1 MRLGRPRGA
10 IGFVALAVLATLAWP
25 SLATGA
31 PSDPSVRL
39 LSPADSATLHR
50 LGKRV
55 QLDGLPV
62 WVAAVNDE
70 FELRV
75 TRADYDTPPEI
86 VQTDATTGAV
96 IRDLP
101 ESALD
106 GWGGLRRFFEVTVTD
121 STGEQVKHRFFTFCP
136 NAWDRQR
143 VDDSGPDVPRYPTF
157 CADWLSFF
165 TRGMVWG
172 IDAGWAAPAFTWSD
186 FGVPA
191 LRLREGKYTFRIEIA
206 SSYAALLEIPAED
219 VEATLAV
226 RVREERRGH
235 VDEPHAVG
243 RSARSAERPTSL
255 GVPEVTDPDPS
266 TVPDLVALPL
276 WGMTTFNRRGRDF
289 VGFGAT
295 PWNAGPAPLVVEGFR
310 RSGEA
315 VMDAYQYFRDE
326 SGNVVGRAPVGEFAW
341 DTRRTHRHWHFQQ
354 FASFTLRD
362 ATDMEVV
369 RSKKQSFCLAPTN
382 AIDLSVERASW
393 TTEATDVHTACGGES
408 ALWIR
413 EVLQVGW
420 ADTYFQGVP
429 GQALEITGLPNGW
442 YYARIDVNP
451 LGALYE
457 VTTANNAESRLVYLG
472 GRPGRRTV
480 LVSPWHGM
488 DI

>member
-1 MRLGRPRGA
+1 MRLGRPRTA
-10 IGFVALAVLATLAWP
+10 IAFLALAVLATLAWP
-25 SLATGA
+25 SLASGA

-50 LGKRV
+50 FGKRI

-62 WVAAVNDE
+62 WIAAVNDE

-75 TRADYDTPPEI
+75 SRADYDTPPEI
-86 VQTDATTGAV
+86 LQTDAASGAV

-101 ESALD
+101 EDTLD
-106 GWGGLRRFFEVTVTD
+106 GWAGLSRFFEVTVTD
-121 STGEQVKHRFFTFCP
+121 SDGAPVKHRFFTFCP
-136 NAWDRQR
+136 NAWERQR

-157 CADWLSFF
+157 CSDWLSFF

-172 IDAGWAAPAFTWSD
+172 IDAGWASPAFAFSD
-186 FGVPA
+186 SGVPT
-191 LRLREGKYTFRIEIA
+191 LRLPGGRYTFHIEIA
-206 SSYAALLEIPAED
+206 SSYAALLEVPAED
-219 VEATLAV
+219 AEATLAV
-226 RVREERRGH
+226 RIRDHRRQHHG
-235 VDEPHAVG
+235 EAHAVG
-243 RSARSAERPTSL
+243 RSGRSAERAKRL
-255 GVPEVTDPDPS
+255 DVPIVTDPDPS

-326 SGNVVGRAPVGEFAW
+326 EGKVVGRAPVGDFAW
-341 DTRRTHRHWHFQQ
+341 DTRRTHQHWHFQQ

-362 ATDMEVV
+362 ATNTEVI

-420 ADTYFQGVP
+420 ADTYYQGVP
-429 GQALEITGLPNGW
+429 GQALEITDLPNGW

-451 LGALYE
+451 LRALYE
-457 VTTANNAESRLVYLG
+457 VTTDNNVESRRIYLG
-472 GRPGRRTV
+472 GRPGHRTV
-480 LVSPWHGM
+480 RARPWHGM

>member
-1 MRLGRPRGA
+1 MRLGRPRTA
-10 IGFVALAVLATLAWP
+10 IAFLALAVLATLAWP
-25 SLATGA
+25 SLASGA

-39 LSPADSATLHR
+39 LSAADSATVNTFR
-50 LGKRV
+50 NRV

-62 WVAAVNDE
+62 WVAAVNDD

-75 TRADYDTPPEI
+75 TRADYDTPPDI
-86 VQTDATTGAV
+86 VQTDAATGAV

-101 ESALD
+101 EDMLD
-106 GWGGLRRFFEVTVTD
+106 GWGGLSRFLEVTVTD
-121 STGEQVKHRFFTFCP
+121 SGGAPVKHRFFTLCP
-136 NAWDRQR
+136 NAYERQR

-172 IDAGWAAPAFTWSD
+172 IDAGWAAPAFAWSD

-191 LRLREGKYTFRIEIA
+191 LRLPEGRYTFQIEIA
-206 SSYAALLEIPAED
+206 STYAALLEVPAED
-219 VEATLAV
+219 TEVTLAV
-226 RVREERRGH
+226 RVRDDRRHHGGPPP
-235 VDEPHAVG
+235 VD
-243 RSARSAERPTSL
+243 RSARSSERPGTLS
-255 GVPEVTDPDPS
+255 VPEITDPDPT

-310 RSGEA
+310 RPGEA

-326 SGNVVGRAPVGEFAW
+326 DGNVVGRAPVGEFAW
-341 DTRRTHRHWHFQQ
+341 DIRRTHRHWHFQQ

-362 ATDMEVV
+362 ASDLEVV

-393 TTEATDVHTACGGES
+393 TTEATDVHTACGGET

-413 EVLQVGW
+413 EVLQAGW

-429 GQALEITGLPNGW
+429 GQALNITGLPNGW
-442 YYARIDVNP
+442 YYARVDVNP

-457 VTTANNAESRLVYLG
+457 VTTANNAESRLIYLG